1 MYKLLTQIIIVIITG
16 SAVAGTRNRIIGAE
30 AANRIRQRSCRNRKG
45 KEQTINCNV
54 NFTVDHADKSTIA
67 LPSWFEPN
75 VETCF
80 IFEQKIE
87 MIRKNNAFHYENKNK
102 TSWD

>member
-1 MYKLLTQIIIVIITG
+1 MELKLKTG
-16 SAVAGTRNRIIGAE
+16 YVREVVEIE
-30 AANRIRQRSCRNRKG
+30 K
-45 KEQTINCNV
+45 V

-67 LPSWFEPN
+67 WPSWFEPN

-102 TSWD
+102 IICHLVFSLFSK